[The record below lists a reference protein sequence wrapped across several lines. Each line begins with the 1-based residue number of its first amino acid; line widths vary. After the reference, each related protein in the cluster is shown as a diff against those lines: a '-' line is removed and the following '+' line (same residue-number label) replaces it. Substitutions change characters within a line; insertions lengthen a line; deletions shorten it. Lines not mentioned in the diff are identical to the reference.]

1 MNAWMFLAAGI
12 ALWGVF
18 VAVSRLLGGGSA
30 RSLVRATRTFLIAW
44 FMVCVTNMWVGVTQS
59 GHTAREEWPEFALI
73 FLIPAA
79 AAIVFARFVAR
90 RRRE

>member
-1 MNAWMFLAAGI
+1 MNAWIFLAAGI

-18 VAVSRLLGGGSA
+18 VGVSRWLGGGSA
-30 RSLVRATRTFLIAW
+30 PSLVRATRTFLIAW

-73 FLIPAA
+73 FLMPAA
-79 AAIVFARFVAR
+79 LAVAFAWVVVR
-90 RRRE
+90 RRGG

>member
-1 MNAWMFLAAGI
+1 VNAWMFLAAGI

-18 VAVSRLLGGGSA
+18 VAVSRSLGGGSA

-59 GHTAREEWPEFALI
+59 GHAASEEWPEFALI
-73 FLIPAA
+73 FLLPAA
-79 AAIVFARFVAR
+79 LAVVFAAVVVRSR
-90 RRRE
+90 GE